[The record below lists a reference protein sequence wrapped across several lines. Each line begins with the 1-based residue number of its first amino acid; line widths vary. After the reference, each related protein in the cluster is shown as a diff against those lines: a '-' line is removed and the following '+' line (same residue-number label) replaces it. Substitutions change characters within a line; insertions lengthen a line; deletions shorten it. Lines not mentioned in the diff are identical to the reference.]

1 MLAVDARFVRV
12 MSPTARSAGHA
23 GPVSDAGAVRYRLR
37 QSFRYDYDGPAYS
50 LLHRLV
56 VVPPVQHGD
65 QRLRSARLVVTG
77 GSAQVHWDSDGHG
90 NRIGVVRLPVVQDS
104 LTLSVDVVVQRSGR
118 LEPPAPSLTDPRLLE
133 SSLLTVA
140 SPGVR
145 QLAAAEA
152 GGDPL
157 AAAARVCHLVP
168 ELVRYTPGATSVRTT
183 AAQAL
188 EQGQGVCQDQAHVM
202 LAVCRAAGI
211 ACRYVSGHMIGQG
224 GTHAWVEVVVAH
236 GAGARVVAFDPC
248 HGRRTDRRHVT
259 VAVGRDYSDVPPT
272 SGWYSGSARGTLTG
286 ERHLVAEDLTPTS

>member
-1 MLAVDARFVRV
+1 
-12 MSPTARSAGHA
+12 
-23 GPVSDAGAVRYRLR
+23 VSDAGAVRYRLR
-37 QSFRYDYDGPAYS
+37 QSFRYDYDGPVYS

-56 VVPPVQHGD
+56 VVPPLQHGD
-65 QRLRSARLVVTG
+65 QRLHSAGLVVTG
-77 GSAQVHWDSDGHG
+77 GTAQVHWDSDGNG
-90 NRIGVVRLPVVQDS
+90 NRVGIVRLPVVNDS

-118 LEPPAPSLTDPRLLE
+118 DEPPAPSLMDPRLRE
-133 SSLLTVA
+133 PSLLTVA

-157 AAAARVCHLVP
+157 AAAERVCRLVP

-188 EQGQGVCQDQAHVM
+188 RLGQGVCQDQAHVM

-224 GTHAWVEVVVAH
+224 GTHAWVEVVVPH
-236 GAGARVVAFDPC
+236 GSGARVVAFDPC

-272 SGWYSGSARGTLTG
+272 SGWYSGPARGTLTG